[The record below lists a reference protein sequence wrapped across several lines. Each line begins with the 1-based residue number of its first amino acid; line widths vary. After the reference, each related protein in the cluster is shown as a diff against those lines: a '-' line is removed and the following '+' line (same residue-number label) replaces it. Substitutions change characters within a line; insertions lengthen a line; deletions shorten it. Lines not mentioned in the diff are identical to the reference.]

1 MLEMGD
7 MCIFLKKLQ
16 VQAAEEKNVA
26 ISASLQLSE
35 MTITPDNQP
44 LSETPSITLTQSD
57 CRSETPST
65 IKTLKRNEKTIND
78 MR

>member
-1 MLEMGD
+1 MEEMLEMGG

-35 MTITPDNQP
+35 TPNNQP
-44 LSETPSITLTQSD
+44 LGETPSITSKQTD
-57 CRSETPST
+57 
-65 IKTLKRNEKTIND
+65 
-78 MR
+78 